1 MADPRTQHPFWMYE
15 EIHAQPNAIGDA
27 LAAQSDGVAR
37 LAASL
42 RARPARRLIVVGTGT
57 SFHAAACSAW
67 LARLAAVPLPTVAV
81 AAYDFATYPL
91 ALARDDA
98 VIVISHRG
106 TKNYTGKSLA
116 VAQAAGVLTA
126 LVTGQGAHE
135 APAGVTVLRTCH
147 QDRSSAHT
155 VSYTTALSVLALL
168 LAEFAGD
175 RDLRQSVLMLPDR
188 FSAAL
193 GTESRARELADRYAD
208 RNRIYF
214 VGGGPHAVTANEA
227 ALKVKETSYIVSEGF
242 ATEQMLHGPMQAV
255 ESGDLVVAIAPGGAS
270 LARTADLLGAASEI
284 GAARVAVVS
293 DSTSLNVDAGIIIPA
308 TAEGL
313 SPLVSIVPLQLF
325 AYFSALARGRNPDCF
340 RLDDP
345 RYKRAGTRFQ
355 L

>member
-1 MADPRTQHPFWMYE
+1 MYE
-15 EIHAQPNAIGDA
+15 EIHAQPDAIRDA
-27 LAAQSDGVAR
+27 LSAQSDGVAR

-42 RARPARRLIVVGTGT
+42 RARPARRLILVGTGT
-57 SFHAAACSAW
+57 SFHAAACTAW
-67 LARLAAVPLPTVAV
+67 LARLEAVPLTAVAV
-81 AAYDFATYPL
+81 PAYDFATYPF
-91 ALARDDA
+91 ALTRDDA

-106 TKNYTGKSLA
+106 TKNYTGKSLE
-116 VAQAAGVLTA
+116 VALAAGALTA
-126 LVTGQGAHE
+126 LVTGQGPHE
-135 APAGVTVLRTCH
+135 APKGVTVLRTSH

-155 VSYTTALSVLALL
+155 VSYTSALSVLALL

-175 RDLRQSVLMLPDR
+175 RELRQSVLALPER
-188 FSAAL
+188 LSAAL
-193 GTESRARELADRYAD
+193 ATESRARELADRYAD

-214 VGGGPHAVTANEA
+214 VGGGPHAITAGEA

-255 ESGDLVVAIAPGGAS
+255 ENGDLIVATAPRGAS
-270 LARTADLLGAASEI
+270 LARTADLLNAASEI
-284 GAARVAVVS
+284 GAARLAIVS
-293 DSTSLNVDAGIIIPA
+293 DSTSLSVDASIAVPA

-345 RYKRAGTRFQ
+345 RYKQAGTRFQ